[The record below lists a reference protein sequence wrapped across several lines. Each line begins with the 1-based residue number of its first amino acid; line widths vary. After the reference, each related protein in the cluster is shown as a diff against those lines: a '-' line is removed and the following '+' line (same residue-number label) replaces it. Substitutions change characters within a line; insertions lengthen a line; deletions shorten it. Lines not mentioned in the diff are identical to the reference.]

1 MNILVEFLTV
11 RKRTGAGEYMRR
23 VLFELCAHIEREG
36 LRNVRLFALYDSAIE
51 IVYEDLRKE
60 TFGEN
65 RIAGFPVTFVDCH
78 GRDVSEIAMELRI
91 DVFFISCGQYAGI
104 LNGIENVKSRVV
116 VTVHDLYGE
125 EYVDNRLREYLW
137 ISSGAYDC
145 RKRSGI
151 EIVNRLRHLRLMLRL
166 SERMR
171 KNIKPGNEY
180 AGLPPRELRPII
192 RLFENNANT
201 KLLTDSLSSL
211 AALSYHYPF
220 VAPEFPADSSRVF
233 VLYPPNRVYSGEGTD
248 EIENETLR
256 DLVASESKY
265 FLLLRSDVP
274 MKNVA
279 KTMLAFDHFHQYHDD
294 VRLVVLGHGNYQSDK
309 SRGIVVPGRLSDS
322 DLVHAY
328 RNCHALIY
336 PSLYEGFGYPPLEAM
351 RFGKPVLCS
360 NTTSMPEVL
369 GDAPIY
375 FSPFFNS
382 DIFRAM
388 MSLTDEEYV
397 IRSQKS
403 MERFKLVQERQERD
417 LRTLIDMILGR

>member
-1 MNILVEFLTV
+1 MNILVEFLTA
-11 RKRTGAGEYMRR
+11 RKKTGAGEYMRR
-23 VLFELCAHIEREG
+23 VLFELCARIEREG

-51 IVYEDLRKE
+51 IAYEDLRKE
-60 TFGEN
+60 ALGEKN
-65 RIAGFPVTFVDCH
+65 IAGSPMTFVDCQ

-91 DVFFISCGQYAGI
+91 EVFYISCAQYAGI
-104 LNGIENVKSRVV
+104 LKGIENVKSRVV
-116 VTVHDLYGE
+116 ITIHDLYGE

-137 ISSGAYDC
+137 ISSGAYDY
-145 RKRSGI
+145 RERFGL

-166 SERMR
+166 GDSMR

-180 AGLPPRELRPII
+180 AGMPPRELQPII
-192 RLFENNANT
+192 RLFENNVSA
-201 KLLTDSLSSL
+201 KLVTDSLSSL

-220 VAPEFPADSSRVF
+220 VAPKFPEDSSRVF
-233 VLYPPNRVYSGEGTD
+233 VLYPPCRIYSEEGKE
-248 EIENETLR
+248 EIENGWLR
-256 DLVASESKY
+256 ELVASGCKY
-265 FLLLRSDVP
+265 FLMLRSDVP
-274 MKNVA
+274 MKNVS
-279 KTMLAFDHFHQYHDD
+279 KTMLAFDHFHQCHDD
-294 VRLVVLGHGNYQSDK
+294 VRLVVLGRGNYQSDE

-397 IRSQKS
+397 IRSRKS
-403 MERFKLVQERQERD
+403 IERFKLVQERQERD
-417 LRTLIDMILGR
+417 LQTLIDMILQR